1 VNFLM
6 FVLTLTPYGL
16 IILSKYIM
24 WGKFYIFK
32 IEEEKIIVGE
42 EKIIKKRMSQS
53 EYDSMIRKEKE
64 QNEKKVKPTEQELY
78 ETNIKKHFKVK

>member
-1 VNFLM
+1 MNFLM

>member
-1 VNFLM
+1 M

-32 IEEEKIIVGE
+32 IEEEKIIDGE